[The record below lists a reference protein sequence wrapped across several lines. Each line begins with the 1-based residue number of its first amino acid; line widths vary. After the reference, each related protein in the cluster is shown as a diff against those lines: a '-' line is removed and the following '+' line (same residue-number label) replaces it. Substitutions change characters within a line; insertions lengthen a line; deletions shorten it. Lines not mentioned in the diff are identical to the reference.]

1 MSTPRKVRWLIAH
14 QPQELFVRTA
24 KAFSEELAKL
34 CGDEI
39 QIEILTYPEYCKN
52 YQAIPNLEN
61 LDKADVDLT
70 DSLKAFWGALFD
82 SDIEMSQIQV
92 GQVGEL
98 FSDFHAIDLPF
109 LFDDHDHVKEVL
121 EGPIGQEM
129 CSTLGKKSGVT
140 GLAFTYSGGFRV
152 IGSNHPIESIDD
164 LQGLRI
170 VVQNPVTLGTTIESM
185 GGQAIAV
192 APNLWNKYDLLGT
205 DQADAVETTY
215 LRFNGSHIL
224 KTNHSMFMT
233 AIVISNKFWN
243 SLTES
248 QQQAFKH
255 ASLIASRR
263 EREWSVQDAENF
275 ENNARANNVT
285 IVDISEQD
293 RQQLKK
299 KSQLT
304 YVKTKYYFSEDLV
317 TKIRKRLH

>member
-1 MSTPRKVRWLIAH
+1 
-14 QPQELFVRTA
+14 
-24 KAFSEELAKL
+24 
-34 CGDEI
+34 
-39 QIEILTYPEYCKN
+39 
-52 YQAIPNLEN
+52 
-61 LDKADVDLT
+61 
-70 DSLKAFWGALFD
+70 
-82 SDIEMSQIQV
+82 
-92 GQVGEL
+92 
-98 FSDFHAIDLPF
+98 
-109 LFDDHDHVKEVL
+109 
-121 EGPIGQEM
+121 
-129 CSTLGKKSGVT
+129 
-140 GLAFTYSGGFRV
+140 
-152 IGSNHPIESIDD
+152 
-164 LQGLRI
+164 
-170 VVQNPVTLGTTIESM
+170 
-185 GGQAIAV
+185 
-192 APNLWNKYDLLGT
+192 
-205 DQADAVETTY
+205 
-215 LRFNGSHIL
+215 
-224 KTNHSMFMT
+224 MFMT